1 MAVCTGR
8 GLGLACTP
16 RPLPCLLVL
25 LGTKRLRSHDGA
37 VTGLSW
43 AAVEVLVQMPD
54 SRAVGETDRP
64 APASASGVLDYRCAQ
79 PSMPDAGLRK
89 EGPSLALAWKS
100 AQPSARNR
108 VGHTG
113 SWACLSEVW
122 PYDSVSLKA
131 AQDGT
136 RVSFRALKTISSSP
150 LWVALLKDFTVLLLH
165 DSRKDRPAPGLCHL

>member
-1 MAVCTGR
+1 MSTGR
-8 GLGLACTP
+8 VCD
-16 RPLPCLLVL
+16 RPAPHVPFLPCLLVL
-25 LGTKRLRSHDGA
+25 LGTKRLRGHDGA

-79 PSMPDAGLRK
+79 PLMPDDGLRK
-89 EGPSLALAWKS
+89 EGPSLSLSWKS
-100 AQPSARNR
+100 AQQSAWNR

-113 SWACLSEVW
+113 SRVCLSEVW
-122 PYDSVSLKA
+122 PYDSMGLKA

-136 RVSFRALKTISSSP
+136 RVSFRTLKVISSGP
-150 LWVALLKDFTVLLLH
+150 LWVALPKDFIVLLLH
-165 DSRKDRPAPGLCHL
+165 DSRKDPLAPDLCHL